1 MSAVT
6 LSERDGWIR
15 VYTYKDGLLATAA
28 HDLRLAFERF
38 QITLEEE
45 AEELKVTAR
54 FWPEQLRVEGTMVS
68 GRFEERGLDRLSRA
82 KIQRTVQREI
92 LKTAQHPE
100 GYFAGRWSA
109 GRVEGTLSL
118 RGLSRPL
125 EFSSTRREGSWEGEL
140 EISPSR
146 WGIKPYQALFGA
158 IKLQDRVKLS
168 WSLRAP

>member
-1 MSAVT
+1 MTPVR
-6 LSERDGWIR
+6 LSERDGWVR

-38 QITLEEE
+38 QVSLEEE
-45 AEELKVTAR
+45 AGELKVSAR
-54 FWPEQLRVEGTMVS
+54 FWPEQLRVEGTMAN

-82 KIQRTVQREI
+82 KVQRTIQREI
-92 LKTAQHPE
+92 LKTAKHPE
-100 GYFAGRWSA
+100 GFFAGRWSA

-125 EFSSTRREGSWEGEL
+125 NFSCAQQAGRWEGEL
-140 EISPSR
+140 ELSPSR